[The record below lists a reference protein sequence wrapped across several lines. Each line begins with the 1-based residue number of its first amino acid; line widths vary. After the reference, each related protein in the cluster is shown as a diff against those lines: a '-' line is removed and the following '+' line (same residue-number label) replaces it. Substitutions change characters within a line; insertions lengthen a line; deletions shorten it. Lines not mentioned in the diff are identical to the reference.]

1 LLAGLGNPVDFDTRC
16 RNLSSAPFFA
26 TVRDVSAD
34 CKKEDYDED
43 DTAGLDFSL

>member
-1 LLAGLGNPVDFDTRC
+1 MLTGLGNPADFDMRC

-26 TVRDVSAD
+26 TVRDVSTD
-34 CKKEDYDED
+34 CRKEDDDED